1 MKKALITSLLMIFSQ
16 SFGQI
21 NLEKLNEEFKL
32 HPKPIIIY
40 FYTDWCAYC
49 KIQEKEIERINTF
62 KERVYFIKLN
72 AETDQVIHFMGDD
85 FNPNKS
91 NNKSTT
97 HDFVKAFIQS
107 NEQESYP
114 FWVFLNENLEVN
126 GKYNGLLTEEQL
138 QGIISKIKMG
148 TD

>member
-1 MKKALITSLLMIFSQ
+1 
-16 SFGQI
+16 
-21 NLEKLNEEFKL
+21 
-32 HPKPIIIY
+32 
-40 FYTDWCAYC
+40 
-49 KIQEKEIERINTF
+49 
-62 KERVYFIKLN
+62 
-72 AETDQVIHFMGDD
+72 MGDD

-148 TD
+148 TY